1 MTVNRFEK
9 NNIISLLLL
18 SSYILLQVTTRT
30 SISPILLIVIYRYFK
45 LVLFSTN
52 NLLKY
57 NRSLDILM
65 CVFELNEYVIVEG
78 IVLDC

>member
-45 LVLFSTN
+45 LDLFSTN
-52 NLLKY
+52 DLL
-57 NRSLDILM
+57 NLDILM

>member
-9 NNIISLLLL
+9 CENNIISLLLL
-18 SSYILLQVTTRT
+18 PSYILLQVTTRT

-45 LVLFSTN
+45 LDLFSTN
-52 NLLKY
+52 NIFILK
-57 NRSLDILM
+57 
-65 CVFELNEYVIVEG
+65 CVFDLNEFFIFEG